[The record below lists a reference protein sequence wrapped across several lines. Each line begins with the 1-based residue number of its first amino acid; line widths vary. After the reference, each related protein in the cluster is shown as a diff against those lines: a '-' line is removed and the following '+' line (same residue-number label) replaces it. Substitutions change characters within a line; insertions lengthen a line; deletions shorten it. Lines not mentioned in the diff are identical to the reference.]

1 MPVIV
6 HSRAHLSGVSL
17 TARVEDEA
25 EAEHAN
31 NEQHSRENS
40 AALEAHFLGL
50 ALLCETSN
58 FLCGITFC
66 HGF

>member
-1 MPVIV
+1 
-6 HSRAHLSGVSL
+6 
-17 TARVEDEA
+17 
-25 EAEHAN
+25 
-31 NEQHSRENS
+31 
-40 AALEAHFLGL
+40 LEAHFLGL